1 MENENIPSQFTPITA
16 WGYLGYQLLFAIPFV
31 GLILLIVFALND
43 ENINRRNLARSYF
56 CAMLIGVIIFI
67 IVLMLGVCL
76 AAV

>member
-1 MENENIPSQFTPITA
+1 MENENIPSKFTPITA

>member
-56 CAMLIGVIIFI
+56 CAMLIGVIIFLFTVI
-67 IVLMLGVCL
+67 LGIGASL
-76 AAV
+76 

>member
-16 WGYLGYQLLFAIPFV
+16 WGYLGYQLLFAIPLI